1 MYEILPAMTP
11 RLRNPANATIWGIN
25 CTMIEGF
32 EVNLTTAEEL
42 HTWAINLNIP
52 EPINPAYTWLVL

>member
-1 MYEILPAMTP
+1 MTP

-25 CTMIEGF
+25 CTMTEGF

-42 HTWAINLNIP
+42 PPLAINLNIP

>member
-11 RLRNPANATIWGIN
+11 RPRNPANATIWGIN
-25 CTMIEGF
+25 CTMTEGF

-42 HTWAINLNIP
+42 PPLAINLNIP

>member
-25 CTMIEGF
+25 CTKTEGF

-42 HTWAINLNIP
+42 HTWAIKLNIP